1 VSPWSNDSQGADIN
15 VGIGTREIALGPRTP
30 PRWMSWR
37 KPGTVA
43 EPRSVP
49 MPLAQCFTESGALY
63 ALRAALGNNEDD
75 EAQEAPRA
83 PLAIRSAHIVLD
95 DFWGNHAILRGDFR
109 TLRAREID
117 EIARAH
123 FVDTYGVN
131 GEALVVRACVQQ
143 GGHALF
149 ASALPHTLV
158 GGIRETGTAAG
169 VRIEALKLCL
179 PEMLNRTIEKMPQ
192 PNAMLVFAA
201 DSLMQTV
208 LIEAGRWVGY
218 DAQRLFAGDTADA
231 AQVAALVEQAF
242 ERCAERTALTRE
254 TCALGL
260 YGFDADPA
268 LPGACFASVTPL
280 AAPANEGAAQPGDG
294 FAQRLLEYAQ

>member
-1 VSPWSNDSQGADIN
+1 VDIN

-30 PRWMSWR
+30 PRWMNWR
-37 KPGTVA
+37 KPAAVA
-43 EPRSVP
+43 ESRSVP

-63 ALRAALGNNEDD
+63 ALRAALETSTEEDAP
-75 EAQEAPRA
+75 EASSPQVP
-83 PLAIRSAHIVLD
+83 IRSARIVLD

-131 GEALVVRACVQQ
+131 GEAIVVRACVQH

-149 ASALPHTLV
+149 ASALPQTLV

-169 VRIEALKLCL
+169 VRIDALKLCL
-179 PEMLNRTIEKMPQ
+179 PEMLNRTLDKMPQ
-192 PNAMLVFAA
+192 PDAMLVFAA

-231 AQVAALVEQAF
+231 SKVGALVEQAF

-254 TCALGL
+254 ACALGVH
-260 YGFDADPA
+260 GIDADMESLA
-268 LPGACFASVTPL
+268 ACFASVTAL
-280 AAPANEGAAQPGDG
+280 ASPANEDVAESDAEQEAPPCAS